1 MERIRPL
8 EWFLAEMIILIGVWF
23 LNDYIATYLSLV
35 FGAICFAILV
45 IALISEWIEPSKVP
59 RSFFVTMALSVL
71 ATILASGIYL
81 VINKGQLTWLQ

>member
-1 MERIRPL
+1 MERLRPL
-8 EWFLAEMIILIGVWF
+8 EWFLAEMIILIAVWF
-23 LNDYIATYLSLV
+23 WNDYIATYLSLV

-81 VINKGQLTWLQ
+81 LINKGQLTWFQ

>member
-1 MERIRPL
+1 MERLRPL

-59 RSFFVTMALSVL
+59 RSFFVTMAFSVL
-71 ATILASGIYL
+71 ATILASGVYL
-81 VINKGQLTWLQ
+81 LINKGQLSWLQ